1 MGYYDMFCFLY
12 ALYILVC
19 VYVCVVRD
27 VCSLHS
33 LASNL
38 TLSPSLPLPLPM
50 CRLPPECVHDEAG
63 GGTSPLPAAHQD
75 PLSGGLPHR

>member
-38 TLSPSLPLPLPM
+38 TLSPSPSSHVQAPTRM
-50 CRLPPECVHDEAG
+50 CSRRSWWRD
-63 GGTSPLPAAHQD
+63 
-75 PLSGGLPHR
+75 